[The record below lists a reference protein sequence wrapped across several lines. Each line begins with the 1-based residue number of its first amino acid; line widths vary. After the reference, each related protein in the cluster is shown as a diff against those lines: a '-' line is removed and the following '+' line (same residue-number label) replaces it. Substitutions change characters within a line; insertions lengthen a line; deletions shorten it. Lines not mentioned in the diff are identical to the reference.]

1 MQFFRNNIFRFDKLF
16 LLFAIVSL
24 FFYECIAQISLQFN
38 WGKGYAERPIP
49 TYLLIY
55 FNLFLLY
62 ALAIRNIWRRP
73 NRSGIFPVI
82 LIGGLLFRAVLI
94 PAQQIQEDDVYRYLW
109 DGKVFAHGINPFKYA
124 PEEVSEFKKLRI
136 QEPDNFHIRYSE
148 EDEKELL
155 ILYDLKW
162 ENETSLVFH
171 DRINH
176 PDVPTIYPPL
186 AQYVFRFANFLKP
199 DSIVALRLVFLFF
212 DLLTLFFIVKILDDL
227 NKSRN
232 WALVYFWSPLILK
245 ETFNSTHLDIIGI
258 SVLTGSL
265 YFFLRYRFTL
275 ASLFLALGV
284 VGKLYPIIL
293 APIYLKENITY
304 LINQREVNNIWKNV
318 SFNFLVFG
326 ATVAFFYFP
335 FIQIGKGAFEG
346 LKVFTT
352 YWQNNDSIF
361 ALILYFYESV
371 LGLNAEFNYQEAN
384 VYISYDLAS
393 LLSKATVALIL
404 AGAVLFFLLQKEK
417 NLEGDKRLWP
427 LFVIMGLVFL
437 LSPVQNPWYL
447 NWIVPFLCI
456 FPFRSWILL
465 TGLIGLYYMG
475 FYFDY
480 QDKGH
485 LEMYLPWFEFTP
497 FYALLIYDYFV
508 KKRSKLN
515 IPQEN

>member
-1 MQFFRNNIFRFDKLF
+1 LQLFRNGILRFDKLF
-16 LLFAIVSL
+16 LLFAIINL

-38 WGKGYAERPIP
+38 WGEGYAERPIP

-55 FNLFLLY
+55 FNLFLIY
-62 ALAIRNIWRRP
+62 AIAIRNIWRRP
-73 NRSGIFPVI
+73 NRPGIFPII

-109 DGKVFAHGINPFKYA
+109 DGKVFAQGINPFKYA

-136 QEPDNFHIRYSE
+136 QNPDQFQIRYSE
-148 EDEKELL
+148 QDEKELL
-155 ILYDLKW
+155 TLYDLKW
-162 ENETSLVFH
+162 ENDTSLIFH
-171 DRINH
+171 ERINH

-186 AQYVFRFANFLKP
+186 AQYVFRFANFLQP
-199 DSIVALRLVFLFF
+199 DSIVALRLVFLIF
-212 DLLTLFFIVKILDDL
+212 DILTLFFIVRILETL
-227 NKSRN
+227 GKSRN
-232 WALVYFWSPLILK
+232 WAIIYFWSPLILK
-245 ETFNSTHLDIIGI
+245 ETFNSTHLDIIGV

-265 YFFLRYRFTL
+265 YFYLRYKFTL

-293 APIYLKENITY
+293 APIYLKENIKY
-304 LINQREVNNIWKNV
+304 LINQDKVKTIWKAISVNI
-318 SFNFLVFG
+318 LVFT

-335 FIQIGKGAFEG
+335 FVQIGKGAFEG

-361 ALILYFYESV
+361 ALILYFYENI

-404 AGAVLFFLLQKEK
+404 VGTVLFFLLRKEK
-417 NLEGDKRLWP
+417 NVEEKNRLWS

-447 NWIVPFLCI
+447 NWVVPFLCV
-456 FPFRSWILL
+456 FPYRSWILL

-480 QDKGH
+480 QDRGH
-485 LEMYLPWFEFTP
+485 LEIYLPWFEFAP
-497 FYALLIYDYFV
+497 FYLLLAYDYFS
-508 KKRSKLN
+508 KKRAKLSLSQN
-515 IPQEN
+515 N

>member
-1 MQFFRNNIFRFDKLF
+1 LQLLRNSILRFDKLF
-16 LLFAIVSL
+16 LILAIFSL

-38 WGKGYAERPIP
+38 WGQGYAERPIP
-49 TYLLIY
+49 AYLLIY

-62 ALAIRNIWRRP
+62 AIAIRNIWRKP
-73 NRSGIFPVI
+73 NRSGIFPII
-82 LIGGLLFRAVLI
+82 LIGGLLFRAILI
-94 PAQQIQEDDVYRYLW
+94 PSQQIQEDDVYRYLW
-109 DGKVFAHGINPFKYA
+109 DGKVFAHEINPFKYA

-136 QEPDNFHIRYSE
+136 QNPEQFKIRYSE
-148 EDEKELL
+148 QDEKELL

-162 ENETSLVFH
+162 ENDTSLIFH

-186 AQYVFRFANFLKP
+186 AQYVFRFAHFLQP
-199 DSIVALRLVFLFF
+199 DSIVALRLAFLIF
-212 DLLTLFFIVKILDDL
+212 DLLTLFFIVKILETL

-232 WALVYFWSPLILK
+232 WAVIYFWSPLILK
-245 ETFNSTHLDIIGI
+245 ETFNSTHLDIIGV

-265 YFFLRYRFTL
+265 YFYLRYRFTL

-293 APIYLKENITY
+293 LPIYLKENIKH
-304 LINQREVNNIWKNV
+304 LVNQDKAKTFWKAISGNL
-318 SFNFLVFG
+318 LVFT
-326 ATVAFFYFP
+326 ATIAFFYFP
-335 FIQIGKGAFEG
+335 FVQIGKGAFEG

-361 ALILYFYESV
+361 ALILYFYENI
-371 LGLNAEFNYQEAN
+371 LGINTEFNYQEAN

-404 AGAVLFFLLQKEK
+404 IGTVLFFLLRKEK
-417 NLEGDKRLWP
+417 IIEEKNRLWS

-447 NWIVPFLCI
+447 NWIVPFLCV

-465 TGLIGLYYMG
+465 TGLIGLYYLG

-480 QDKGH
+480 QDRGH
-485 LEMYLPWFEFTP
+485 LELYLPWFEFAP
-497 FYALLIYDYFV
+497 FYLLLAYAYFV
-508 KKRSKLN
+508 KKKSKLSLS
-515 IPQEN
+515 QEN